1 MTAFA
6 YLQTLVYLCRKYD
19 KKGLTDD
26 RGRSTRSSRYMVRAY
41 SYCVYHL
48 YFVTVFSVGDRLT
61 SLQSVCASGL
71 YFFAA
76 TSAILAQIGYM
87 QAQFTLLRETPN
99 ALDGIF
105 LVMSGEFWTPYM
117 ALMEFTGVFFSL

>member
-1 MTAFA
+1 MTEAEVLEVAGIWSGHILTAFTIYISFTFA
-6 YLQTLVYLCRKYD
+6 YL
-19 KKGLTDD
+19 
-26 RGRSTRSSRYMVRAY
+26 
-41 SYCVYHL
+41 
-48 YFVTVFSVGDRLT
+48 VTVFYVGDRLT

-105 LVMSGEFWTPYM
+105 LVMAGEFWTPYM
-117 ALMEFTGVFFSL
+117 ALMQFTGVFFSLYFMWHIKNPKRK